1 MPRVLLI
8 AFRYPP
14 SEAIGAMRPAG
25 LAKYL
30 PQFGWQVTVLTPRV
44 KDRAADPKVIET
56 GYQDVIA
63 NWKSRLGLDA
73 KVGVHQ
79 QLGLPVSSKP
89 RSSLLH
95 TYALDLAKYVIAYP
109 DETKG
114 WIPFALKEI
123 EQLRDQQAQQPKIDA
138 ILTTAP
144 PVTAHLIGC
153 KAKQILGCPWVA
165 DFRDLWSQNLASPHP
180 VLKSLQAGLERRTLK
195 TADVLVTVSRP
206 WAERLQEHH
215 PARTVLTIENG
226 FDPDHFKSVSK
237 ELTRKFTITYAGR
250 LYQGQRDPKLLF
262 EVLADLVN
270 EEVMQPGDVQVRFYG
285 PVEPWITAQVQQYG
299 LDQMVAIN
307 GLVTRDESLQRQ
319 AESQVLL
326 LLGWANP
333 RETGQHSGKLF
344 EYFGASRPIL
354 AIGGSHGVLT
364 EALDETHAGVHALS
378 KEQVRN
384 FLLTAYGEFKAKG
397 YVAYQGEETAINR
410 YTHFRM
416 ARQFAELL
424 SSVSDTA
431 QPSEVAV
438 GAARESELVIGPCHR
453 LTRK

>member
-14 SEAIGAMRPAG
+14 TEAIGAMRPAA

-30 PQFGWQVTVLTPRV
+30 PQLGWQVTVLTPKV
-44 KDRAADPKVIET
+44 KQRAADPRLIET
-56 GYQDVIA
+56 DYQDVIA
-63 NWKSRLGLDA
+63 NWKNRLGLDG
-73 KVGVHQ
+73 KVGVHE

-89 RSSLLH
+89 RSNFLH
-95 TYALDLAKYVIAYP
+95 TSVLDLAKNVIAYP

-114 WIPFALKEI
+114 WIPFALSEI
-123 EQLRDQQAQQPKIDA
+123 EQLRDRRTKIDA

-144 PVTAHLIGC
+144 PITAQLIGC

-180 VLKSLQAGLERRTLK
+180 VLRSLQAGLERRTLK
-195 TADVLVTVSRP
+195 TADALVTVSKP
-206 WAERLQEHH
+206 WAECLQKHH
-215 PARTVLTIENG
+215 PAQTVLTIENG
-226 FDPDHFKSVSK
+226 FDPDHFNALSK

-262 EVLADLVN
+262 EVLADLIN
-270 EEVMQPGDVQVRFYG
+270 EEVMRPEDVQVRFYG
-285 PVEPWITAQVQQYG
+285 PVEPWVTAQVQQYG
-299 LDQMVAIN
+299 LDHVVAVH
-307 GLVTRDESLQRQ
+307 GLVPRSESLQRQ

-326 LLGWANP
+326 LLGWADP

-354 AIGGSHGVLT
+354 AIGGSRGVLT

-384 FLLTAYGEFKAKG
+384 FLVKAYGEFKATG
-397 YVAYQGEETAINR
+397 HVPYQGEETAINR

-416 ARQFAELL
+416 ARQFADLL
-424 SSVSDTA
+424 NSVSHTT
-431 QPSEVAV
+431 QPSAVAV
-438 GAARESELVIGPCHR
+438 GA
-453 LTRK
+453 TR